1 MEARPQ
7 TRPFIRPLCGLQL
20 IFGNFGRFIT
30 STLCGLQLIFGNFGR
45 GHSPRRARPGVRQVQ
60 LLALAL
66 MRHLLLED
74 RAFELCHVSS

>member
-1 MEARPQ
+1 
-7 TRPFIRPLCGLQL
+7 
-20 IFGNFGRFIT
+20 
-30 STLCGLQLIFGNFGR
+30 
-45 GHSPRRARPGVRQVQ
+45 VRQVQ

>member
-1 MEARPQ
+1 MAQQPV
-7 TRPFIRPLCGLQL
+7 LCLGERELL
-20 IFGNFGRFIT
+20 AHLVERD
-30 STLCGLQLIFGNFGR
+30 L
-45 GHSPRRARPGVRQVQ
+45 VRQVQ

>member
-1 MEARPQ
+1 MRLLAQQPV
-7 TRPFIRPLCGLQL
+7 LCLGERELLAHLVERGL
-20 IFGNFGRFIT
+20 
-30 STLCGLQLIFGNFGR
+30 
-45 GHSPRRARPGVRQVQ
+45 VRQVQ